1 MVLPIP
7 ILFAMK
13 FFVTNPYILGC
24 SLVIVAAPTGGM
36 VAMVALLYN
45 KVAYPL
51 MTEIIALSTVISVAT
66 IPLVSMIT
74 GI

>member
-1 MVLPIP
+1 
-7 ILFAMK
+7 
-13 FFVTNPYILGC
+13 
-24 SLVIVAAPTGGM
+24 M

-51 MTEIIALSTVISVAT
+51 MTEIIALSTMISVAT
-66 IPLVSMIT
+66 IPLVSVLT